1 MLLAD
6 LIGAEPWCAG
16 VHVHRAGRRLVT
28 ASVRGDRI
36 WARWIGG
43 GREPGETPIECARR
57 EALEEI
63 GVRVAVLHS
72 PVTFLAREEQVAE
85 VPLADR
91 PAPALVHRYAT
102 TMHVV
107 VYRVRLLDEPRPL
120 EEPTLLW
127 VPEAALD
134 ALAAGV
140 PAGRLPPGVELIGA
154 PLDPGLVVELGPTES
169 LLHRLRVGY
178 GR

>member
-6 LIGAEPWCAG
+6 LIGDEPWCAG

-28 ASVRGDRI
+28 ASVRGDRV

-43 GREPGETPIECARR
+43 GREPGETPVDCARR
-57 EALEEI
+57 EALEEV
-63 GVRVAVLHS
+63 GARVAVLHS
-72 PVTFLAREEQVAE
+72 PVTFVARDEEVTE
-85 VPLADR
+85 LPLADR
-91 PAPALVHRYAT
+91 PAPVLVQRYPDA
-102 TMHVV
+102 MHVV
-107 VYRVRLLDEPRPL
+107 VYRVRLLDEPRPV

-140 PAGRLPPGVELIGA
+140 SGRRLPPGIELVGA
-154 PLDPGLVVELGPTES
+154 PLDPELVVELGPTEL
-169 LLHRLRVGY
+169 LLHRLRAGY